1 MTEAIDI
8 PLGERGAI
16 RVFTLDMH
24 PEQAKFLRE
33 PGALAQVLGLD
44 AIDMDQVEIFPVEDL
59 EDLGLEGYLAEGC
72 NVPSEQIAADRDRL
86 QAITGYVLLIRSRA
100 FDGQAVTLTP
110 AQSITLVARYT
121 ERGTDWQAQPLQT
134 ASAAPF
140 SAPRPSPRE
149 ARAQARK
156 IGATLFAVMM
166 TLILVV
172 VLMLVF

>member
-1 MTEAIDI
+1 VTEAIDI
-8 PLGERGAI
+8 PLGERGVI
-16 RVFTLDMH
+16 RVFSLDMP

-33 PGALAQVLGLD
+33 PGALAQVLGLESL
-44 AIDMDQVEIFPVEDL
+44 DMAQVEIFPVEDL
-59 EDLGLEGYLAEGC
+59 EDLGLAGYLAEGC
-72 NVPSEQIAADRDRL
+72 NVPPDQIAADRDRL
-86 QAITGYVLLIRSRA
+86 QAIAGYVLLIRSRA

-110 AQSITLVARYT
+110 AQGITQVGRYT
-121 ERGTDWQAQPLQT
+121 ERGPDWQARPLHA

-149 ARAQARK
+149 ARAQARR

-166 TLILVV
+166 TLILAV